1 MKRTTIKDV
10 AKYAGVSIATV
21 SKVINKKGYVSQA
34 TREKV
39 EHSISVLDYQ
49 VNANAQSLKALKTK
63 KVAVLVSDISNMY
76 LMSIAKRVEE
86 TIRAIDYHMI
96 LMSHNDNPETEAELF
111 QIVLQQQVDAMV
123 LIPTGANGG
132 IVERMMASG
141 IHVIAVDRRVNNVET
156 DYVADGNFTGS
167 YESINH
173 LQRHGHKRIGVL
185 YGHTSNTIGS
195 ERYQG
200 AVKALQE
207 SGNFD
212 ERLVLQANF
221 REEEAY
227 LKTMDLLSMPYP
239 PTAIYSC
246 NNTMTLGLLQ
256 AVKERNMKLPED
268 LSIIAFGD
276 QSQWKLFTPKITLM
290 TQQARQIGLEASM
303 MLKNRLL
310 IEEPYPI
317 RERVIDP
324 VLNPGATVATIN
336 KR

>member
-39 EHSISVLDYQ
+39 QHSISILKYQ

-123 LIPTGANGG
+123 LIPTGANKD

-156 DYVADGNFTGS
+156 DYVADDNFTGS
-167 YESINH
+167 YESIKY
-173 LQRHGHKRIGVL
+173 LQRNGHSRIGVL
-185 YGHTSNTIGS
+185 YGHTSNTIGA
-195 ERYQG
+195 ERYHG
-200 AVKALQE
+200 AVEALKE
-207 SGNFD
+207 EGNYD

-227 LKTMDLLSMPYP
+227 LKTMDLLSLPTP

-276 QSQWKLFTPKITLM
+276 QAQWKLFTPTITLM

-310 IEEPYPI
+310 IEESYPI
-317 RERVIDP
+317 RERIINP
-324 VLNPGATVATIN
+324 VLHLGETVTMIN
-336 KR
+336 KT